1 MRNKRQKSNWDRWEN
16 VKAAHAKILQ
26 EKLQEREKGKSE
38 GNRMEINSLKSC

>member
-26 EKLQEREKGKSE
+26 EKLQEREKENQRGIEWK
-38 GNRMEINSLKSC
+38 